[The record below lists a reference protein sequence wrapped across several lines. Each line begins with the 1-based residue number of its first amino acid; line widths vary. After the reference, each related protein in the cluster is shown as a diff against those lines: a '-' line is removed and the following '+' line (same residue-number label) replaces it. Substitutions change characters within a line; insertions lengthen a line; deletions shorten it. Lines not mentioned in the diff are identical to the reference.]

1 MLTIQ
6 LCFLSHWDSRCH
18 KKITFIKLLLL
29 HLSISHHLCSIYFPL
44 LLWNEQTML
53 LARATTSIHCAL
65 IPPLFSYTGS
75 FSSARQHTL
84 TSIILNYNKASVDS
98 TFPSVAPS
106 PCPPFSFFKRRIYTL
121 FLIFSSQY
129 PMSLPTLIRPL
140 LLALY
145 LNSYEGFS
153 CLFLSH
159 TWIPWP
165 SNSIWHRW
173 SLILSWKHFLH

>member
-18 KKITFIKLLLL
+18 KKITSIKFLLL
-29 HLSISHHLCSIYFPL
+29 HLSISHHLCSMYFPL
-44 LLWNEQTML
+44 LLWNKQTML
-53 LARATTSIHCAL
+53 LARATTSILCAL
-65 IPPLFSYTGS
+65 IPSLFSYTGS
-75 FSSARQHTL
+75 FSSAHQHTL
-84 TSIILNYNKASVDS
+84 TSIILNYNKASIDS
-98 TFPSVAPS
+98 TFPSNCCSIPPS
-106 PCPPFSFFKRRIYTL
+106 FSFFKRSVCTL

-129 PMSLPTLIRPL
+129 LMILPTLIRPF
-140 LLALY
+140 LLAPY
-145 LNSYEGFS
+145 LNSYEVFL

-159 TWIPWP
+159 PWILWP